1 MFSEEVTRKLLAGT
15 LDSISAPGR
24 PIRIDDRA
32 NRAAEKE
39 LAIATGRMVEI
50 GLKAKSK

>member
-1 MFSEEVTRKLLAGT
+1 MISEEVTRKLLAGT

-32 NRAAEKE
+32 NRAAENE
-39 LAIATGRMVEI
+39 LAIATGRLVAS
-50 GLKAKSK
+50 GLTTKIR